1 MIDKKLPRAVIIEFK
16 VSDNEDLEKTAL
28 KALEQ
33 IEEKR
38 YEVDLRERVSNIVK
52 AGIALKGKSGRCK
65 IV

>member
-1 MIDKKLPRAVIIEFK
+1 MLYQEFK
-16 VSDNEDLEKTAL
+16 VSEDEDLEKTAL

-38 YEVDLRERVSNIVK
+38 YDVDLKERVSNIVK
-52 AGIALKGKSGRCK
+52 AGIALKGKIKGKSGRCN